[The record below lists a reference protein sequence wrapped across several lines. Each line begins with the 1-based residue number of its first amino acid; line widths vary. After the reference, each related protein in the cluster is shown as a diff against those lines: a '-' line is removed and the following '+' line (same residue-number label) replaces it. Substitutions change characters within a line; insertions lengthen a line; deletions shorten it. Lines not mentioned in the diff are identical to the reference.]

1 MVDYDTHTYMERS
14 WSFGFLCMQGIC
26 PIGIFFS
33 LCVYTCARTC
43 MHVHMSQYMCEG
55 QRKTFRS
62 QLFASTLRTQGRRL
76 NSGRWIWQRERLP
89 AKPSHQPY
97 LVLLFLLETS
107 KKDSQKDKACDP
119 KPQHI
124 EGKQWSGS
132 CSLSSPFLCAWEE
145 KHSQWKMKWAV
156 WWNVFSQG
164 NSPSLTGTWSMS
176 NLKMRSRQNWSILT
190 PDSQV
195 RVKKDTRKHRW
206 QSIRDSSS
214 PLCLLVKAG
223 LN

>member
-1 MVDYDTHTYMERS
+1 MRRS
-14 WSFGFLCMQGIC
+14 WSFGFLCMQVIC

-33 LCVYTCARTC
+33 RVCVCVCVHIVHAHACMCTCHRTR
-43 MHVHMSQYMCEG
+43 VKVRGKLPGVSSFLLPCEPLG
-55 QRKTFRS
+55 
-62 QLFASTLRTQGRRL
+62 L
-76 NSGRWIWQRERLP
+76 NSGRWIWQQERLP

-132 CSLSSPFLCAWEE
+132 RSLSSPLLCAWGE
-145 KHSQWKMKWAV
+145 KRSQWEMKWAV

-164 NSPSLTGTWSMS
+164 NSPSVTGTWSMAS
-176 NLKMRSRQNWSILT
+176 LKMRSRQNWSILT

-206 QSIRDSSS
+206 QSMGDSSS
-214 PLCLLVKAG
+214 PLCPLVKAG